1 MERIDL
7 TIDVTEAA
15 RLGEEATI
23 ALTVHLP
30 TPQALG
36 FRPTVCFAK
45 PGGGFTR
52 EYFTADL
59 PGPGNGSQAEW
70 HAERG
75 WVFVS
80 VDHLGVGGSSR
91 RHDPSRLGFRT
102 VTAAS
107 HAAEQFVLDRLAQGA
122 LHASFPPIPEPMVLG
137 IGQSMGGCL
146 TVAQQGRYHRYDGI
160 GVLGYGAVRTHVP
173 VRPGEPP
180 VVRPWIL
187 RDTVPGEP
195 PIIVNATE
203 VAAAQHTL
211 TSAEDAAS
219 VNDWLFHYD
228 DVDVASVRQGPWVA
242 TTYPTGVATSALGG
256 GRGRGRS
263 RPGTRA
269 GGDGRARRRRGPARR
284 TPRLS
289 VGDVGRPVHLPADGT
304 HAQLRWDTRTVLA
317 AHRNLGIVGQCRHL
331 REAIPHCSIHQ
342 QLRVATRQP

>member
-30 TPQALG
+30 APQGLG
-36 FRPTVCFAK
+36 SRPTVCFAK

-91 RHDPSRLGFRT
+91 RHHPSRLGFRT

-187 RDTVPGEP
+187 RDTVPPGEP

-242 TTYPTGVATSALGG
+242 TTYPTGVATSALT
-256 GRGRGRS
+256 
-263 RPGTRA
+263 PGVVA
-269 GGDGRARRRRGPARR
+269 AEAAAVQVP
-284 TPRLS
+284 
-289 VGDVGRPVHLPADGT
+289 
-304 HAQLRWDTRTVLA
+304 VLA
-317 AHRNLGIVGQCRHL
+317 AMGERDVVADPRGEPRAYLSATSVDLYICPRMGHMHNFAGTRELFWQRIETWGAWVGAVTSAKRS
-331 REAIPHCSIHQ
+331 RAAAS
-342 QLRVATRQP
+342 TSN

>member
-30 TPQALG
+30 APQGLG
-36 FRPTVCFAK
+36 SRPTVCFAK

-187 RDTVPGEP
+187 RDTVPPGEP

-242 TTYPTGVATSALGG
+242 TTYPTGVATSALT
-256 GRGRGRS
+256 
-263 RPGTRA
+263 PGVVA
-269 GGDGRARRRRGPARR
+269 AEAAAVQVP
-284 TPRLS
+284 
-289 VGDVGRPVHLPADGT
+289 
-304 HAQLRWDTRTVLA
+304 VLA
-317 AHRNLGIVGQCRHL
+317 AMGERDVVADPRGEPRAYLSATSVDLYICPRMGHMHNFAGTRELFWQRIETWASWVGAVPSAKRS
-331 REAIPHCSIHQ
+331 RTAAS
-342 QLRVATRQP
+342 TSN

>member
-30 TPQALG
+30 APQGLG
-36 FRPTVCFAK
+36 SRPTVCFAK

-187 RDTVPGEP
+187 RDTVPPGEP

-242 TTYPTGVATSALGG
+242 TTYPTGVATSALT
-256 GRGRGRS
+256 
-263 RPGTRA
+263 PGVVA
-269 GGDGRARRRRGPARR
+269 AEAAAVQVP
-284 TPRLS
+284 
-289 VGDVGRPVHLPADGT
+289 
-304 HAQLRWDTRTVLA
+304 VLA
-317 AHRNLGIVGQCRHL
+317 AMGERDVVADPRGEPRAYLSATSVDLYICPRMGHMHNFAGTRELFWQRIETWGAWVGAVTSAKRS
-331 REAIPHCSIHQ
+331 RTAAS
-342 QLRVATRQP
+342 TSN

>member
-30 TPQALG
+30 APQGLG
-36 FRPTVCFAK
+36 SRPTGCFAK

-91 RHDPSRLGFRT
+91 RHDPNRLGFRT

-107 HAAEQFVLDRLAQGA
+107 HAAEQFVLDRLAQGE
-122 LHASFPPIPEPMVLG
+122 LHASFSPIPEPMVLG

-187 RDTVPGEP
+187 RDTAPGEP

-242 TTYPTGVATSALGG
+242 TTYPTGVATSALT
-256 GRGRGRS
+256 
-263 RPGTRA
+263 PGVVA
-269 GGDGRARRRRGPARR
+269 AEAAAVQVP
-284 TPRLS
+284 
-289 VGDVGRPVHLPADGT
+289 
-304 HAQLRWDTRTVLA
+304 VLA
-317 AHRNLGIVGQCRHL
+317 AMGERDVVADPRGEPRAYLSATSVDLYICPRMGHMHNFAGTRELFWQRIETWGAWVGAVTSAKRS
-331 REAIPHCSIHQ
+331 RTAAS
-342 QLRVATRQP
+342 TSN